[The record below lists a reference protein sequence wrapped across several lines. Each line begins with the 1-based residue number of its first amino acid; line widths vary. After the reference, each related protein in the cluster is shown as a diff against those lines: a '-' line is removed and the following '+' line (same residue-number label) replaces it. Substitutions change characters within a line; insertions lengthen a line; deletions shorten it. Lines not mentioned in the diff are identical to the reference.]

1 MSQRLRQQHGF
12 TLLEI
17 LIVLV
22 IVGALAAI
30 ALLTFLK
37 QRDSANDADAK
48 AAARSLVSHVE
59 SCQTESEDYGACDSS
74 SELGN
79 TGLKFG
85 GTAGDVEVTGA
96 TRTTYVA
103 VAHSGTG
110 NAFRIERAAGVLG
123 HDCSTHGRAGCPD
136 DGRW

>member
-1 MSQRLRQQHGF
+1 MSERAHQQDGF
-12 TLLEI
+12 TFVEI
-17 LIVLV
+17 LVVLA
-22 IVGALAAI
+22 IVGVLAAI
-30 ALLTFLK
+30 ALPMFLK

-74 SELGN
+74 SELGS

-85 GTAGDVEVTGA
+85 ASAGDVEVVNA
-96 TRTTYVA
+96 TRTSYVA
-103 VAHSGTG
+103 VGHSNTG
-110 NAFRIERAAGVLG
+110 NAFRIERSAGVLD
-123 HDCSTHGRAGCPD
+123 HDCTTRGRAGCPG

>member
-1 MSQRLRQQHGF
+1 MSQRLRQEQGF

-30 ALLTFLK
+30 ALPMFLK

-74 SELGN
+74 SELGK

-85 GTAGDVEVTGA
+85 GNAGDVEVVNA
-96 TRTTYVA
+96 TRTSYVA
-103 VAHSGTG
+103 VGHSNTG
-110 NAFRIERAAGVLG
+110 NAFRIERSAGVIG
-123 HDCSTHGRAGCPD
+123 HDCTTHGRAGCPG

>member
-1 MSQRLRQQHGF
+1 MSERARKQDGF
-12 TLLEI
+12 TFVEI
-17 LIVLV
+17 LIVIV

-30 ALLTFLK
+30 ALPVFLK

-74 SELGN
+74 SELGK

-85 GTAGDVEVTGA
+85 GSAGDVEVVDA
-96 TRTTYVA
+96 TRTSYVA
-103 VAHSGTG
+103 VGHSNTG
-110 NAFRIERAAGVLG
+110 NAFRIERSAGVLD
-123 HDCSTHGRAGCPD
+123 HDCTTRGRAGCPG